1 MDPELELAQKC
12 GFKNFDEIYD
22 RIQAM
27 VAISKE
33 GKTKTEKSLEIYQAL
48 AKEYLKLGEKGK
60 AKDQLIKKK
69 NHLLRLNNLEPYFN
83 LILNKNEVTENIEQM
98 SELLDSIKYVCNVL
112 LYELDTKITGIETN
126 ENKEYQELVK
136 IDREVMNYLEIM
148 AGFVKESEI
157 KKLNIQKDIYDLLEK
172 CGFDSIEDARD
183 KISELTSTMQ
193 VARVKIKKNMER
205 FQIQAKKFLVKGQNE
220 DAKNELKK
228 EMEKELIIQKYDTQ
242 ICAFSKIFDMSEK
255 VIQFLEAFDVLK
267 ACNDI
272 LLAELEEGEGVAQSK
287 EYQELKNIDKLITN
301 YIDILNSFEGA
312 KN

>member
-27 VAISKE
+27 VAILKE

-157 KKLNIQKDIYDLLEK
+157 KKLNMPKDIYDLLQK
-172 CGFDSIEDARD
+172 CGFDSIEDAQD
-183 KISELTSTMQ
+183 KISELSSTMQ
-193 VARVKIKKNMER
+193 DARVKKKYGTFPNSS
-205 FQIQAKKFLVKGQNE
+205 KKV
-220 DAKNELKK
+220 
-228 EMEKELIIQKYDTQ
+228 
-242 ICAFSKIFDMSEK
+242 FS
-255 VIQFLEAFDVLK
+255 
-267 ACNDI
+267 
-272 LLAELEEGEGVAQSK
+272 
-287 EYQELKNIDKLITN
+287 
-301 YIDILNSFEGA
+301 
-312 KN
+312 

>member
-1 MDPELELAQKC
+1 
-12 GFKNFDEIYD
+12 
-22 RIQAM
+22 
-27 VAISKE
+27 
-33 GKTKTEKSLEIYQAL
+33 
-48 AKEYLKLGEKGK
+48 
-60 AKDQLIKKK
+60 
-69 NHLLRLNNLEPYFN
+69 
-83 LILNKNEVTENIEQM
+83 M

-157 KKLNIQKDIYDLLEK
+157 KKLNIQKDIYDLLQK

-220 DAKNELKK
+220 DEIKKEEEIKLNENEIKKEEEIKLNENEIKNENDNKEEIKTNEENIIKEEKKMNDDEIKLKNDD
-228 EMEKELIIQKYDTQ
+228 LIIKEEN
-242 ICAFSKIFDMSEK
+242 KSE
-255 VIQFLEAFDVLK
+255 
-267 ACNDI
+267 N
-272 LLAELEEGEGVAQSK
+272 
-287 EYQELKNIDKLITN
+287 
-301 YIDILNSFEGA
+301 
-312 KN
+312 